1 MPIQFIIILSLP
13 NNVSNDACSNTIFYM
28 TLIYIEFIVVA
39 ILNHFS
45 FRRINLVRFG
55 REVFKTG
62 TIPEFEF
69 KPDLNNIHDLHNYR
83 RVHDNKKLTH
93 FTLENEEKQF
103 TLELS
108 PESQENI
115 YQEETNHISSSCD
128 VQQQKIEHLELKD
141 TVTELSNLD
150 KWLDEFQNA
159 DLLAPNHDHLQNIP
173 YAEQVFEYLAQR
185 GEDDKTF
192 EIIRNLAMICT
203 EKQYWNRAI
212 KYHNIILKHMKDN
225 YWNLNE
231 FVYLSQQCSEI
242 YLQINNF
249 HQSEYQLQN
258 AIKTIYYKTV
268 SNTKIEQYPNNISIE
283 NLFQHCQN
291 EARRSVVSL
300 TLVLANLY
308 ICGGQYLNQAIGILE
323 YLSTHVSIRKTA
335 KRVLILF
342 HLARAYFQ
350 HGRYHIANSI
360 IEEKI
365 LSKYN
370 AKNNTLLESVEFLE
384 LRVQIMMH
392 CNRFKDALN
401 LVEDTLIYMPKDAAA
416 VKKAK
421 LYYLKGQLLQAECF
435 DTLNTQ
441 RIKLKKNIDRA
452 KKSKSAKRASKI
464 IITRS
469 LEGPNFTNKTK
480 LKELEETKE
489 KEQKESTVIK
499 IDIDEY
505 RIKLLDA
512 VSALSLSQN
521 IYINKCN
528 DFSMQAKCCLQLVKT
543 YLEIIMEY
551 YVVPSVVLKDEQFV
565 LLPWLDARQHLEK
578 INTQVYNTLN
588 SIVKQIK
595 DPRLLTETYIA
606 LAEFE
611 FLKSHDSI
619 LKSNERQNQNVT
631 WLQTSKNFWLQ
642 AKVTFFGSYKD
653 SNDWIFLRRINRH
666 FRLEIFKLFQRILRL
681 LICYDNK
688 FIADNV
694 DILITYTTLETFMSA
709 QNDIYVKS
717 TESKQF
723 PKYKSTENQEMTQN
737 TTVTLKISDEQR
749 QILEQIQLATDSHSI
764 TPLYP
769 RYRDFEQSKNDEM
782 WSEKY
787 LDELFR
793 MHWKI
798 SSGIYGQMVDNDKPL
813 DAIISELYVSNKEL
827 DVHCTLNRMHRSWKV
842 NETFIISLNN
852 VVFMFHPHT
861 LFKYAIH
868 KTKKKLINLY

>member
-13 NNVSNDACSNTIFYM
+13 NNANNDACPNTIFYM
-28 TLIYIEFIVVA
+28 TIIYIEFIVVA

-55 REVFKTG
+55 REAFETG
-62 TIPEFEF
+62 TIPEYEF

-83 RVHDNKKLTH
+83 RVHDNIKS
-93 FTLENEEKQF
+93 EEK
-103 TLELS
+103 
-108 PESQENI
+108 I
-115 YQEETNHISSSCD
+115 YEEETNHISNLCD
-128 VQQQKIEHLELKD
+128 VQELHLQQQKIEHIELKD
-141 TVTELSNLD
+141 TDTDLSNLD
-150 KWLDEFQNA
+150 KWLGEFQNA
-159 DLLAPNHDHLQNIP
+159 DLSGIP
-173 YAEQVFEYLAQR
+173 HAEQVFEYLAQR
-185 GEDDKTF
+185 GEHDKTF
-192 EIIRNLAMICT
+192 QIIRNLGIICI

-452 KKSKSAKRASKI
+452 KKSKSAKRSSKI
-464 IITRS
+464 II
-469 LEGPNFTNKTK
+469 TK